1 MREEKVSLGIT
12 TLLSMSILMLMVS
25 DQMPTTST
33 FIPLIGLALLGTQI
47 YGPNIPFVSNLTKTR
62 MNSKEDTHFPIRHSQ
77 LQIINIFVQEL
88 L

>member
-33 FIPLIGLALLGTQI
+33 FIPLIGWFILAMIIVISLGTV
-47 YGPNIPFVSNLTKTR
+47 VSSVIIAIQKRGSLGER
-62 MNSKEDTHFPIRHSQ
+62 MSKRALKYVNAS
-77 LQIINIFVQEL
+77 
-88 L
+88 